1 MIQNVQTK
9 NKICENR
16 KKSMKNVELR
26 QNDFQKLSIHK
37 KTVFL
42 IKKLQ

>member
-26 QNDFQKLSIHK
+26 QNDFQKLSIHEK
-37 KTVFL
+37 NLFFL
-42 IKKLQ
+42 